1 MSKSRTSNK
10 SSDTGRKIVVLT
22 APSGSGKTSIAR
34 RLLEWIPEL
43 SFSVSATT
51 RRKRPH
57 ERDGVDYHFVTTAEF
72 DRLKQAGDLLEYEE
86 VYPARFYG
94 TLRSEVERS
103 AQTGPVL
110 LDVEVK
116 GAANVKRAYPE
127 ESFVVF
133 VSPPSMEELERRLRT
148 RGSEDDDSF
157 RERMERA
164 RHEIKYV
171 DRFDAV
177 VINDDLDRAA
187 NETLEL
193 VRSFLQAPA
202 AEGGSESPTGTTSSE
217 TRQNPEST

>member
-1 MSKSRTSNK
+1 MSKSTTSNS

-34 RLLEWIPEL
+34 RLLEWIPGL

-51 RRKRPH
+51 RRRRPH
-57 ERDGVDYHFVTTAEF
+57 ERDGVDYHFVSTAEF
-72 DRLKQAGDLLEYEE
+72 ERLRQAGDLLEYEE
-86 VYPARFYG
+86 VYPGRFYG

-103 AQTGPVL
+103 AQSGPVL

-116 GAANVKRAYPE
+116 GAANVKRAFPV

-133 VSPPSMEELERRLRT
+133 VSPPSMEELERRLRA

-157 RERMERA
+157 RERMDRA

-171 DRFDAV
+171 DTFDAV
-177 VINDDLDRAA
+177 VINDDLERAA

-193 VRSFLQAPA
+193 VRSFLQAP
-202 AEGGSESPTGTTSSE
+202 S
-217 TRQNPEST
+217 PESGLPSRADRASAAAGEDPESK

>member
-1 MSKSRTSNK
+1 M
-10 SSDTGRKIVVLT
+10 GRKIVVLT

-34 RLLEWIPEL
+34 RLLEGIPDL
-43 SFSVSATT
+43 GFSVSATT

-57 ERDGVDYHFVTTAEF
+57 ERDGVDYHFVTTSEF
-72 DRLKQAGDLLEYEE
+72 DRLREAGDLLEYEE
-86 VYPARFYG
+86 VYPGRFYG
-94 TLRSEVERS
+94 TLRSAVERS
-103 AQTGPVL
+103 AKSGPVL

-116 GAANVKRAYPE
+116 GAANVKRAFPL

-133 VSPPSMEELERRLRT
+133 ISPPSIEELERRLRA

-157 RERMERA
+157 RERMKRA

-171 DRFDAV
+171 DSFDAV

-202 AEGGSESPTGTTSSE
+202 PKGESTNSANTPPAE
-217 TRQNPEST
+217 TRDGPKLT